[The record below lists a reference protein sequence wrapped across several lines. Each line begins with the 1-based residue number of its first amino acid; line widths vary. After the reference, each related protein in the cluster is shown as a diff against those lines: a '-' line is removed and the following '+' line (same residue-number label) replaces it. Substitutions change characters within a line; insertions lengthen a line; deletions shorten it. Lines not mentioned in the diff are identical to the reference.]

1 MKRLFDL
8 TINVQP
14 QTSWYKTSS
23 ILLRSQIL
31 WARNSE
37 RVQLDGMSL
46 LHDVWILSWQ
56 LRAILGECD
65 AVDIQPV

>member
-46 LHDVWILSWQ
+46 LHDVWILS
-56 LRAILGECD
+56 
-65 AVDIQPV
+65 

>member
-23 ILLRSQIL
+23 ILLRSQIS

-46 LHDVWILSWQ
+46 LHDVWILSWTAQ
-56 LRAILGECD
+56 DYSGRM
-65 AVDIQPV
+65 